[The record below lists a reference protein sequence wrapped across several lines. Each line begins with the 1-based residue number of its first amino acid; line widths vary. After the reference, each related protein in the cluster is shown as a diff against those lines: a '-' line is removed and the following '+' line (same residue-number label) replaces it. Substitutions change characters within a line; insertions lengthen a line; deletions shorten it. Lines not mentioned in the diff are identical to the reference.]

1 MKLVILLLIALTIT
15 IAWQTS
21 VIARQSEAS
30 IADTSAHNKSVQMA
44 PTNRQ

>member
-1 MKLVILLLIALTIT
+1 MKLVILLLIALSIT

-21 VIARQSEAS
+21 VLARQSEAS
-30 IADTSAHNKSVQMA
+30 IADTSAHSKTIQMT